1 VVHDENAFALGGVA
15 GHAGIFASA
24 VDVAVIGQ
32 LLLNGGEYG
41 GVRILEPETV
51 RRALTDVNGGLPARD
66 PANRAGRS
74 AHGLGFELNQAWYMG
89 RLAGPQTFG
98 HTGFTGTSLV
108 VEPTRR
114 LVLVLL
120 TNRVHPDRAWGGINA
135 TRTAVADVLADAIA
149 PRWG

>member
-1 VVHDENAFALGGVA
+1 
-15 GHAGIFASA
+15 

-41 GVRILEPETV
+41 GVRVLAAETT
-51 RRALTDVNGGLPARD
+51 RKALTDVNVGLPARD
-66 PANRAGRS
+66 RENRAGRA
-74 AHGLGFELNQAWYMG
+74 AHGLGVELNQAWYMG
-89 RLAGPQTFG
+89 RLAGPQTYG

-120 TNRVHPDRAWGGINA
+120 TNRVHPDRTWGGVNE
-135 TRTAVADVLADAIA
+135 TRVAVANVLADAIA